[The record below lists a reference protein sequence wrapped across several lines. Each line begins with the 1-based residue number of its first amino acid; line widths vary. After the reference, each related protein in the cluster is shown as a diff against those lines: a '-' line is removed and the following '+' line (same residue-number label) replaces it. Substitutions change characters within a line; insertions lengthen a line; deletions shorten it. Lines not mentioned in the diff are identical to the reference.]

1 MKTFKLDENG
11 DVSITNNTIDMV
23 NGVDL
28 ISQTLRQVLNTNLAE
43 WFGDE
48 EEGIDFDV
56 ILTKNP
62 NADLIRDTIDTA
74 VQKVADQLCANLETD
89 NFDFSV
95 SGRHMDINIDITLT
109 STGEST
115 TVYLSF

>member
-56 ILTKNP
+56 ILTNP

-74 VQKVADQLCANLETD
+74 VQKVAEQLGVDLETD
-89 NFDFSV
+89 NFDFYV
-95 SGRHMDINIDITLT
+95 SGRHMYINIDITLT